1 MFSFV
6 DSSGCHGS
14 QLPAA
19 LPAAAL
25 CNDLVSKT
33 HMTDDQLQFDDQYP
47 TAKAKQRKK
56 KQPQVSKEESCW
68 WKKFLTE
75 GEENLTLQLEQES
88 YNSDSK
94 IFCSIF
100 QVPYNIFRLYVSSQ
114 LQMDDMIHP
123 RRIAPKKLPCK
134 HPDLLL
140 VGVLSYTSATDASSL
155 DVIVSNEMH
164 QRFSLLLTAKFAGN
178 VKTIKH

>member
-14 QLPAA
+14 QLVPAA

-56 KQPQVSKEESCW
+56 KQPQASKEESCW

-94 IFCSIF
+94 IFCSI
-100 QVPYNIFRLYVSSQ
+100 LLSS
-114 LQMDDMIHP
+114 
-123 RRIAPKKLPCK
+123 
-134 HPDLLL
+134 
-140 VGVLSYTSATDASSL
+140 
-155 DVIVSNEMH
+155 
-164 QRFSLLLTAKFAGN
+164 F
-178 VKTIKH
+178 